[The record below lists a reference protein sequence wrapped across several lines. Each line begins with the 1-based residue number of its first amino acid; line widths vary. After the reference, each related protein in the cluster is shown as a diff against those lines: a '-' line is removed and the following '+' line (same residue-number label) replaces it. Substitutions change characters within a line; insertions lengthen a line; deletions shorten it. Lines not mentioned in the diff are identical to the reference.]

1 MTPVYR
7 ATRHLSGLG
16 NPLLK
21 IVSAEPIHAPSVTG
35 VPGPGASEGDFAEPG
50 CLPYRSFTVLPQTS
64 AVSSRRS
71 AKPRSA
77 MPSSDRKPLFL
88 RHN

>member
-1 MTPVYR
+1 MTLAYR
-7 ATRHLSGLG
+7 ATRRLTGLS

-21 IVSAEPIHAPSVTG
+21 IVSAEPIHARSVTG
-35 VPGPGASEGDFAEPG
+35 VPEPGTSEGDFAEPG
-50 CLPYRSFTVLPQTS
+50 CLRYRRFTVLPQTS

-71 AKPRSA
+71 AKPGSA
-77 MPSSDRKPLFL
+77 MSSSDRKPSFV

>member
-1 MTPVYR
+1 MTLAYR
-7 ATRHLSGLG
+7 ATRRLTGLS

-21 IVSAEPIHAPSVTG
+21 IVRAEPIHARSVTG
-35 VPGPGASEGDFAEPG
+35 VPGPGASDGDFAEPG
-50 CLPYRSFTVLPQTS
+50 CLPYRSFTVWPRTS
-64 AVSSRRS
+64 AASSRRS

-77 MPSSDRKPLFL
+77 MPSSDRKPLFV